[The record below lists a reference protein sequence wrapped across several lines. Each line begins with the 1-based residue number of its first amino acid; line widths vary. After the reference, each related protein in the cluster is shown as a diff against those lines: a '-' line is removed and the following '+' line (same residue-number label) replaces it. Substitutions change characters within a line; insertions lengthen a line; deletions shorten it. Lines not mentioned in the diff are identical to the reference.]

1 MNLMRTPV
9 AIALLLPALAFASA
23 ADGALPTATVTGS
36 ATICAGQTTE
46 IRADL
51 TGSGPFTVR
60 WSDGFVDAG
69 VVASASRHLV
79 TPAATTTYTVTTVS
93 DPGGSS
99 AGTGSATVTVLPT
112 AAPLTDITTPSPVA
126 PGTTGLAASIPDA
139 GAGATYAW
147 TITNGS
153 ITAGQGTSSITYS
166 VGSLGKT
173 LLGVTVASP
182 GGCPATGATW
192 AWVGADPAE
201 PLHVSRLAG
210 ASGGGGWFDGPL
222 ATARFLNPTGIASD
236 AAGNVYVLERSQGF
250 VRKVSPSGHVTTLAG
265 LAGSYGGADGRG
277 PIARFYYPD
286 GIASS
291 ASGVVYVADNGNHA
305 IRRVLPTG
313 EVTLFAGATG
323 VAGSADGEAGVAR
336 FYYPR
341 GVVVDATG
349 TLYVADTENHTIRK
363 ITPEGVVSTLAGH
376 AQSPGAANG
385 TGSAARFQRP
395 QGVAVDAGGSV
406 YVADTGNHTIRK
418 ITPAG
423 EVTTLA
429 GIPMSQGSRDGDAA
443 QALFRAPTALA
454 VDGAGNVLVADTGNM
469 TVRLVSTSGVVSTFA
484 GSALLPGNADGAG
497 SDARFTLPS
506 GIALEPGGT
515 FVVSDR
521 RSVRRMTAGGV
532 VSTVTGET
540 DAPVGLVD
548 GPGADARFSYPAALA
563 SDSHGNLF
571 VADSFDNVI
580 RKVAPSGETTAF
592 AGAIVDS
599 PCAFVDGAPAD
610 ARFCSPSGLAID
622 ALDNLYVSDSWN
634 NAIRKVTPDG
644 VVTTLAG
651 GSACTSCD
659 GTGRAAGFYEPWGIT
674 VDPAGNVWVADFY
687 NHTIRRITPSG
698 VVTTVAGTAGNW
710 GYNDGTGSAA
720 SFDYP
725 AGVAAD
731 RHGNVYVAEYGSGA
745 VRKVTGDGVV
755 TTLEG
760 SRFNAPV
767 GIQVDGSGNVYLA
780 DRSSSAIYKVTP
792 SGAVTSVAGGSG
804 VAGAAEGTGAAA
816 LVASAEGLALRPNG
830 DLAFTNSSAGSV
842 WQGVPSLADTATID
856 AISAPVGQ
864 TRQLGVT
871 PSTATSWH
879 WELVRTES
887 ASTAA
892 LSATNVP
899 NPTFTPD
906 VPGLYRFRLTAS
918 DGTKKSVTIAT
929 LNAGLPAPSVHVTG
943 GGVGC
948 PGKSHA
954 IHAEMTGIPPLTITW
969 SDGFVLSGIRAG
981 SWTIWLTATT
991 STTIT
996 VTSVTD
1002 ATGATGVGTGG
1013 AVIEVTP
1020 RTPAPVISA
1029 PATIGAG
1036 SPDWTASIV
1045 PHPGSIY
1052 DWSISGGSITSG
1064 GNGSSITFTAG
1075 DAGTLTLY
1083 ASEQAPGECKSSA
1096 GTATVQ
1102 VLPAGSAMRFYPVT
1116 PCRILDTR
1124 DASGPTLGQPL
1135 AGDGTLGSDVAGACG
1150 VSPTAKAVAAN
1161 VTVTQ
1166 PAGSGY
1172 LVVFPGDEPEPVT
1185 STVHFS
1191 AGRTRASNTHLK
1203 LSTSGLDDILIKN
1216 ASPGPAHV
1224 ILDVSGYYE

>member
-1 MNLMRTPV
+1 MKPMRLST
-9 AIALLLPALAFASA
+9 ALALLLPAFVLASA
-23 ADGALPTATVTGS
+23 AVGALPTATVTGS

-51 TGSGPFTVR
+51 TGVGPFTVR

-126 PGTTGLAASIPDA
+126 PGTTGLLASIPDA

-153 ITAGQGTSSITYS
+153 ITDGQGTASITYS
-166 VGSLGKT
+166 VGGLGKT

-182 GGCPATGATW
+182 GGCSATGATW
-192 AWVGADPAE
+192 TWVGADPAE
-201 PLHVSRLAG
+201 SLHVSRLAG
-210 ASGGGGWFDGPL
+210 PSGGGAWFDGPL
-222 ATARFLNPTGIASD
+222 ATARFLNPSGVASD
-236 AAGNVYVLERSQGF
+236 AAGNVYVLEWSWGL
-250 VRKVSPSGHVTTLAG
+250 VRKVSPSGRVTTLAG
-265 LAGSYGGADGRG
+265 LAGSYGAADGRG

-286 GIASS
+286 GIAVS
-291 ASGVVYVADNGNHA
+291 ASGEVYVADTGNHT
-305 IRRVLPTG
+305 IRRILPTG
-313 EVTLFAGATG
+313 EVTLFAGTTG
-323 VAGSADGEAGVAR
+323 VLGGADGEPGVAR
-336 FYYPR
+336 FYSPR
-341 GVVVDATG
+341 GVVVDAAG
-349 TLYVADTENHTIRK
+349 TLYVADTSNHTIRK
-363 ITPEGVVSTLAGH
+363 ITPAGVVSTLAGE
-376 AQSPGAANG
+376 ARSPGSANG
-385 TGSAARFQRP
+385 NGSAARFRSP
-395 QGVAVDAGGSV
+395 EGVAVDAGGNV
-406 YVADTGNHTIRK
+406 YVADTENHTIRK

-429 GIPMSQGSRDGDAA
+429 GMPGVTGGADGDAT
-443 QALFRAPTALA
+443 QALFRRPAALV
-454 VDGAGNVLVADTGNM
+454 VDGTGNVLVADTGNM
-469 TVRLVSTSGVVSTFA
+469 TVRLVSTSGVVSTLA
-484 GSALLPGNADGAG
+484 GTALQRGNADGTG
-497 SDARFTLPS
+497 SDARFTSPS

-515 FVVSDR
+515 FVVSDS
-521 RSVRRMTAGGV
+521 RSVRRMTVAGV

-540 DAPVGLVD
+540 DAPMGQVD
-548 GPGADARFSYPAALA
+548 GPGADARFYSPAALA

-571 VADSFDNVI
+571 VADSDAHVI
-580 RKVAPSGETTAF
+580 RKVTPSGETTTF
-592 AGAIVDS
+592 AGAVVDF
-599 PCAFVDGAPAD
+599 PCALVDGPPAD

-622 ALDNLYVSDSWN
+622 ALDNLYVSDTYN

-651 GSACTSCD
+651 GSACESCD
-659 GTGRAAGFYEPWGIT
+659 GTGRAAGFDEPWGLT

-698 VVTTVAGTAGNW
+698 VVTTVVGRAGNL

-720 SFDYP
+720 SFDRP

-731 RHGNVYVAEYGSGA
+731 RHGNVYVAEFESGRI
-745 VRKVTGDGVV
+745 RKVTGDGVV
-755 TTLEG
+755 TTLFG
-760 SRFNAPV
+760 PHIMRPV
-767 GIQVDGSGNVYLA
+767 GIQVDGSGNVYLSGYISTGIL
-780 DRSSSAIYKVTP
+780 RVSP
-792 SGAVTSVAGGSG
+792 SGAATPVAGES
-804 VAGAAEGTGAAA
+804 VVPGAAEGTGAAA
-816 LVASAEGLALRPNG
+816 LVHAVEGLALRPNG
-830 DLAFTNSSAGSV
+830 DLAFSNISARSI
-842 WQGVPSLADTATID
+842 WQGVPSLADVATID

-864 TRQLGVT
+864 TRQLGVA

-906 VPGLYRFRLTAS
+906 VPGLYKFRLTAS

-943 GGVGC
+943 GGAYC
-948 PGKSHA
+948 PGEAVPIRVESS
-954 IHAEMTGIPPLTITW
+954 GIPPLTITW
-969 SDGFVLSGIRAG
+969 SDGLVWSGIHAG
-981 SWTIWLTATT
+981 SGMREVTATT

-1002 ATGATGVGTGG
+1002 ATGVTGVGTGG

-1020 RTPAPVISA
+1020 RTATPVISA
-1029 PATIGAG
+1029 PATVGAG

-1045 PHPGSIY
+1045 PHPGNTYS
-1052 DWSISGGSITSG
+1052 WSISGGRITSG
-1064 GNGSSITFTAG
+1064 SHGSSITFTAG

-1083 ASEQAPGECKSSA
+1083 AREQAPGECQSSS

-1116 PCRILDTR
+1116 PCRVLDTR
-1124 DASGPTLGQPL
+1124 DASGPKFGQPL
-1135 AGDGTLGSDVAGACG
+1135 AGDGTLGLNVAGMCG

-1172 LVVFPGDEPEPVT
+1172 IVVFPGDEPEPVT
-1185 STVHFS
+1185 STVHFTS
-1191 AGRTRASNTHLK
+1191 GRTRASNTHLK
-1203 LSTSGLDDILIKN
+1203 LSLSGLDDISVKN
-1216 ASPGPAHV
+1216 ASPGPVHV

>member
-1 MNLMRTPV
+1 MQLKRFP
-9 AIALLLPALAFASA
+9 AALALLLSASVLASA
-23 ADGALPTATVTGS
+23 AVGALPTATVAGS
-36 ATICAGQTTE
+36 TTICAGQTTE
-46 IRADL
+46 VRADL
-51 TGSGPFTVR
+51 TGVGPFTVW

-153 ITAGQGTSSITYS
+153 ITDGQGTASITYS
-166 VGSLGKT
+166 VGGLGKT

-182 GGCPATGATW
+182 GGCSATGATW
-192 AWVGADPAE
+192 TWVGADPAE
-201 PLHVSRLAG
+201 SLHVSRLAG

-222 ATARFLNPTGIASD
+222 ATARFLYPSGIASD
-236 AAGNVYVLERSQGF
+236 AAGNVYVLEWSWGG
-250 VRKVSPSGHVTTLAG
+250 VRKVSPSGRVTTLAG

-286 GIASS
+286 GIAAS
-291 ASGVVYVADNGNHA
+291 ASGVVYVADTGNHA

-323 VAGSADGEAGVAR
+323 VGGIADGEAGVAR
-336 FYYPR
+336 FYAPR
-341 GVVVDATG
+341 GVVVDAAG
-349 TLYVADTENHTIRK
+349 TLYVADTDNHTIRK
-363 ITPEGVVSTLAGH
+363 ITPTGVVSTLAGE
-376 AQSPGAANG
+376 AGSYGTANG
-385 TGSAARFQRP
+385 DGSEARFQRP
-395 QGVAVDAGGSV
+395 QGVAIDAGGNV

-429 GIPMSQGSRDGDAA
+429 GIPMSPGSRDGDAA
-443 QALFRAPTALA
+443 QALFRAPTALT
-454 VDGAGNVLVADTGNM
+454 VDGAGNVLVADTGNV
-469 TVRLVSTSGVVSTFA
+469 TVRLVSTSGVVSTLA
-484 GSALLPGNADGAG
+484 GSALQRGNADGAG
-497 SDARFTLPS
+497 SDARFASPS

-515 FVVSDR
+515 FVISDS
-521 RSVRRMTAGGV
+521 RSVRRMTAAGV

-540 DAPVGLVD
+540 DAPAGQVD
-548 GPGADARFSYPAALA
+548 GPGADARFYYPAALA

-571 VADSFDNVI
+571 VADAYANVI
-580 RKVAPSGETTAF
+580 RKVAPSGETTTF
-592 AGAIVDS
+592 AGASVDS
-599 PCAFVDGAPAD
+599 PCAFVDGPPGD
-610 ARFCSPSGLAID
+610 ARFCNPSGLAID
-622 ALDNLYVSDSWN
+622 ALDNLFVSDSWN
-634 NAIRKVTPDG
+634 YAIRKVTPDG

-651 GSACTSCD
+651 GGSCSTCD
-659 GTGRAAGFYEPWGIT
+659 GTGRAAGFYEPWGLT
-674 VDPAGNVWVADFY
+674 VDPAGNVWVADSY
-687 NHTIRRITPSG
+687 NSTIRRITPSG
-698 VVTTVAGTAGNW
+698 AVTTVAGSAGNP
-710 GYNDGTGSAA
+710 GRNDGTGSAA
-720 SFDYP
+720 SFLYP
-725 AGVAAD
+725 TGVAAD
-731 RHGNVYVAEYGSGA
+731 RSGNVYVTEVDSWRL
-745 VRKVTGDGVV
+745 RKVTCNGVV
-755 TTLEG
+755 TTFEG
-760 SRFNAPV
+760 AWFEAPAGV
-767 GIQVDGSGNVYLA
+767 QVDGSGNVYLA
-780 DRSSSAIYKVTP
+780 AYSGGAIYRVTP
-792 SGAVTSVAGGSG
+792 SGIVTPVAGGSG
-804 VAGAAEGTGAAA
+804 VGGAAEGTGAAA
-816 LVASAEGLALRPNG
+816 LVGSAEGLALRPNG
-830 DLAFTNSSAGSV
+830 DLAFSNTTARSI
-842 WQGVPSLADTATID
+842 WQGVASLADTATID

-864 TRQLGVT
+864 TRQLGVA
-871 PSTATSWH
+871 PSTATSWN
-879 WELVRTES
+879 WEVVRTES
-887 ASTAA
+887 ASTAV

-918 DGTKKSVTIAT
+918 DGVRKSMTIVT
-929 LNAGLPAPSVHVTG
+929 LNAALPAPSVHVTG
-943 GGVGC
+943 GGVYC
-948 PGKSHA
+948 PGATVIVRMETS
-954 IHAEMTGIPPLTITW
+954 GIPPLTITW
-969 SDGFVLSGIRAG
+969 SDGDVWSGIRAG
-981 SWTIWLTATT
+981 SGTKTVKATT

-1002 ATGATGVGTGG
+1002 ATGVTGVGTGG

-1020 RTPAPVISA
+1020 QTAAPAITA

-1045 PHPGSIY
+1045 PHPGSTY
-1052 DWSISGGSITSG
+1052 SWSISGGRITSG
-1064 GNGSSITFTAG
+1064 YNGSSITFTAG

-1083 ASEQAPGECKSSA
+1083 AREQAPGECLSAA

-1102 VLPAGSAMRFYPVT
+1102 VLPEGSAMLFYPVA
-1116 PCRILDTR
+1116 PCRVLDTR
-1124 DASGPTLGQPL
+1124 DASGSTLGQPL
-1135 AGDGTLGSDVAGACG
+1135 AGDGTLGIDVAGTCG

-1172 LVVFPGDEPEPVT
+1172 IVVFPGDEPEPVT

-1203 LSTSGLDDILIKN
+1203 LSMSDLDDISIKN
-1216 ASPGPAHV
+1216 ASPGPVHV